1 MRATPQTERMKTDL
15 PLMQAHELLLLELLE
30 LPELPELPEL
40 TMRHLVCIPSLSR
53 SVSAEA

>member
-40 TMRHLVCIPSLSR
+40 TMRHLVNSI
-53 SVSAEA
+53 AESECVR